1 MKYKKLILILSLLI
15 VTILYIIFPYLEVK
29 STDSFKENIIRFHIK
44 ANSDRE
50 EDQSLKIKIRDEVL
64 KEIGQEFGKSKSI
77 EETRTIVNKNLNN
90 MKSIAEN
97 IIEDEGKNYSVN
109 ISLGNENFPTRR
121 YGDITFPA
129 GEYETVMLTIG
140 EGKGKNWWCVMFPPL
155 CFVDIT
161 HSNTHEVKEDLKEVL
176 TEEEINLL
184 LSNKDSNIILK
195 SKIAEILERTKTYFA
210 QKFARKDIREIQKG
224 QSLLHYQ

>member
-15 VTILYIIFPYLEVK
+15 ITIVYIIFPYMEVK
-29 STDSFKENIIRFHIK
+29 NTNGFKENIIRFHIK

-50 EDQSLKIKIRDEVL
+50 EDQVLKIKIRDKVL
-64 KEIGQEFGKSKSI
+64 NEIGEEFGNSKSI
-77 EETRTIVNKNLNN
+77 EETRAIVKNNLNN

-97 IIEDEGKNYSVN
+97 IIEDEGKDYSVN
-109 ISLGNENFPTRR
+109 ISLGNENFPTRK
-121 YGDITFPA
+121 YGNITFPA

-161 HSNTHEVKEDLKEVL
+161 HGNAQAVEKDLKEVL

-184 LSNKDSNIILK
+184 LSNKGSNIILK
-195 SKIAEILERTKTYFA
+195 SKIVEILEKTKLHFA
-210 QKFARKDIREIQKG
+210 QKFAKN
-224 QSLLHYQ
+224 

>member
-15 VTILYIIFPYLEVK
+15 ITILYIIFPYMEVK

-64 KEIGQEFGKSKSI
+64 KEIGEEFGNSKSI
-77 EETRTIVNKNLNN
+77 EETRAIVKSNLDN

-161 HSNTHEVKEDLKEVL
+161 HSNTHAVEEDLKEVL

-184 LSNKDSNIILK
+184 LSNKGSNIILK
-195 SKIAEILERTKTYFA
+195 SKIAEILEKTKTYFGRVH
-210 QKFARKDIREIQKG
+210 QG
-224 QSLLHYQ
+224 QFFLHYQ

>member
-15 VTILYIIFPYLEVK
+15 ITIVYIIFPYMEVK
-29 STDSFKENIIRFHIK
+29 NPDSFKENIIRFHIK

-50 EDQSLKIKIRDEVL
+50 EDQVLKIKIRDKVL
-64 KEIGQEFGKSKSI
+64 KEIGEEFGNSKSI
-77 EETRTIVNKNLNN
+77 EETRAIVKNNLDN

-97 IIEDEGKNYSVN
+97 IIEDEGKDYSVN
-109 ISLGNENFPTRR
+109 ISLGNENFPTRK
-121 YGDITFPA
+121 YGNITFPA

-161 HSNTHEVKEDLKEVL
+161 HSNAHAVEEDLKEVL

-184 LSNKDSNIILK
+184 LSNKGSNIILK
-195 SKIAEILERTKTYFA
+195 SKIAEILEKTKTYFGRVH
-210 QKFARKDIREIQKG
+210 QG
-224 QSLLHYQ
+224 QFFLHYQ